1 LRLEKDSRH
10 DGVVIP
16 TWKKS

>member
-1 LRLEKDSRH
+1 LEKDSRH